1 MAEAGGGSAECDA
14 GSVKGQETQLTHP
27 ASGGVGWGVGGG
39 GRGVGVGG
47 GLGGGG
53 PGVESP
59 AFRCLI
65 YIRCLIY
72 MYMCFSFTLTR

>member
-1 MAEAGGGSAECDA
+1 MRRWLCQRTSDATHASCLRWGGG
-14 GSVKGQETQLTHP
+14 
-27 ASGGVGWGVGGG
+27 GVGGG
-39 GRGVGVGG
+39 GRGVGVGVGVG
-47 GLGGGG
+47 GWLGGGG

-72 MYMCFSFTLTR
+72 MCMCFSFTLTR